1 MGKKIDLSQP
11 NRQEEISMIDT
22 YRQENRQEFPLRI
35 TKNLTILVPIEK
47 CNEEYRQY
55 YLKQK
60 MR

>member
-11 NRQEEISMIDT
+11 
-22 YRQENRQEFPLRI
+22 NRQEFPLRI